1 MPRLGILILGTLV
14 LVVGAS
20 AAVLRAG
27 DDRAHAGPAHPRHRT
42 AGRSQLT
49 VRSTET
55 LIGDDVTDGGIAA
68 KGRFSMS
75 GALTDTGSI
84 TDYRTVKGG
93 VAFIR
98 RVAVGERGTITFL
111 IAIHLDDPGPAPW
124 KITSAT
130 RTYKD
135 VRGTGRQVV
144 DRYYETPATFVL
156 SGTVARV

>member
-1 MPRLGILILGTLV
+1 
-14 LVVGAS
+14 
-20 AAVLRAG
+20 
-27 DDRAHAGPAHPRHRT
+27 
-42 AGRSQLT
+42 
-49 VRSTET
+49 
-55 LIGDDVTDGGIAA
+55 
-68 KGRFSMS
+68 
-75 GALTDTGSI
+75 
-84 TDYRTVKGG
+84 VKGG